1 MNKKELMEK
10 LNDAQESMTSIV
22 EAARAENRTLT
33 AEESEQFGKLE
44 AEAKQI
50 KSTIEA
56 MDSVAKMEQVHII
69 TPSTLT
75 EEEQDVKNFAQ
86 MIRAAV
92 NGEALQ
98 NDANITKGANG
109 VIIPKTIASKI
120 IEEIKDISPIF
131 ARATRYNVKGTLS
144 IPKITDANNN
154 IAMAYADEFDELQAK
169 DATFTSVDLTGYLAG
184 VLVKVSNSLI
194 NNTDINLTNTV
205 IHLMANAAAE
215 FYEKET
221 LIGTPQI
228 VDGTTIVQARKSKGI
243 SGATTIT
250 TASASAITADELIG
264 LQDAVKSA
272 FQRNACWIMHPS
284 TLTVI
289 RKLKYTGT
297 GEYILAPDLR
307 NGFGNMLLGK
317 PVFTSDAMATISTGN
332 KTVVYGDI
340 EQALAVKLVEQFELQ
355 VLREKYATQHA
366 TGFVGWT
373 EFDSDIQNEQAIRV
387 LKQA

>member
-1 MNKKELMEK
+1 MNKKELKEK
-10 LNDAQESMTSIV
+10 LNDAQEKMAAIV
-22 EAARAENRTLT
+22 ETARTENRTLT
-33 AEESEQFGKLE
+33 VEETQQFNELE
-44 AEAKQI
+44 AEAKQT

-56 MDSVAKMEQVHII
+56 MDSVARMEQVHII

-75 EEEQDVKNFAQ
+75 KEEQDVKDFAQ
-86 MIRAAV
+86 IIRSSV
-92 NGEALQ
+92 NGEVVQ
-98 NDANITKGANG
+98 GDANITKGANG

-120 IEEIKDISPIF
+120 IEAVKDISPIF
-131 ARATRYNVKGTLS
+131 ARATHYNVKGSLS
-144 IPKITDANNN
+144 IPKITEANNN
-154 IAMAYADEFDELQAK
+154 IAMAYADEFVDLEAK
-169 DATFTSVDLTGYLAG
+169 NATFASVDLTGYLAG

-205 IHLMANAAAE
+205 IHLMASAVAE

-221 LIGTPQI
+221 LIGTPEI
-228 VDGTTIVQARKSKGI
+228 TKGTTITQQRKSKGI
-243 SGATTIT
+243 SEATTIT

-272 FQRNACWIMHPS
+272 FQRNACWIMHPT
-284 TLTVI
+284 TLTAI
-289 RKLKYTGT
+289 RKLKYANS
-297 GEYILAPDLR
+297 GEYILNPDFR
-307 NGFGNMLLGK
+307 SEFGVSLLGK
-317 PVFTSDAMATISTGN
+317 PVFTSDAMPTIATGK

-340 EQALAVKLVEQFELQ
+340 EQALAVKLAEQFELQ
-355 VLREKYATQHA
+355 VLREKFATQHA